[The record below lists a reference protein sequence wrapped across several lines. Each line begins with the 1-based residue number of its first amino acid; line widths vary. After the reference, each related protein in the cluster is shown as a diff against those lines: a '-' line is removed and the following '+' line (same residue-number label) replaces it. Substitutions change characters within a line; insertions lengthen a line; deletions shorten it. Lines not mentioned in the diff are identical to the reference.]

1 MNETLMRYMVMAQY
15 AAVDLA
21 ARLKKPARGQGMV
34 EYALI
39 LGLIA
44 IAAIVAV
51 KVLSNNA
58 QAAFTHIGN
67 CVNNA
72 QTPTPPGVTPTA
84 GC

>member
-1 MNETLMRYMVMAQY
+1 MNDTLMRYMIAAQV
-15 AAVDLA
+15 AATEVV

-51 KVLSNNA
+51 KVLSSNA
-58 QAAFTHIGN
+58 QVAFNHVGQ

-72 QTPTPPGVTPTA
+72 QTPTPPGTTPTT